1 MGENASGQNKVA
13 EFQKKSLGAS
23 PEQMTK
29 TKPEGSVIT
38 DYDSG

>member
-13 EFQKKSLGAS
+13 EVQKSLGAS